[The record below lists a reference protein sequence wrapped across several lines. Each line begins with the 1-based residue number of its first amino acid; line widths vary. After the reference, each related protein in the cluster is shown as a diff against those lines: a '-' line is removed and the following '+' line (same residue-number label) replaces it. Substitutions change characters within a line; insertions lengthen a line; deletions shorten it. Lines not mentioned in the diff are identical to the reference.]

1 MNPWLENTRW
11 VRYTLLVL
19 AGLGGV
25 LLFLL
30 ASASNNSDLFEQNY
44 PLLITLNGLIAAG
57 LLGVLMLLV
66 VRMIRRYRAKV
77 FGSRLMLRMSVSFA
91 LMGLIPGLVLYV
103 VSVQFLAKSIDSWFD
118 VRVDGALEQGLKL
131 GQTALDS
138 LMEELSLKAQSI
150 SLELSRSSPSEQLL
164 DLSRLREAANVQ
176 ELTLLTESIQV
187 LGNASGKID
196 TLLPSLPTQVML
208 RQALMTRPF
217 RQIEPDPSN
226 PDSGLRM
233 RVLVP
238 VAPPVASFDL
248 GSRYVQVL
256 QPVPRGLAE
265 SANEVQNVYRDYQE
279 LALSRSG
286 LRKIYAITLT
296 LALFLTVFVSVAAAF
311 FLSSRLSAPLLWLA
325 EGTKALAKGNF
336 KTMEPV
342 YANDE
347 LRELTDSFNTMTRQL
362 SEAQRRLKA
371 NQSELARNND
381 FLQSLLGSLSAGV
394 LVLDHKLRLK
404 MFNEGALR
412 IFDRSLAER
421 INSTL
426 DDVEGLEG
434 FAMVVRASVADH
446 QGQGSE
452 ESIWQKQ
459 VEIPRVFDAD
469 APKAVLVR
477 GSRLPGEKAGYVLV
491 CDDITA
497 LISAQR
503 SVAWGEV
510 ARRLA
515 HEIKNPLTPIQLSA
529 ERLQMK
535 LASKLEEPESGI
547 LQRATTT
554 IVNQVDS
561 LKKLVNDFRDYAR
574 LPPADLKPLDLNEV
588 VADVLALY
596 DVHIGYSVESD
607 SRFKPKLAENLPQF
621 AGDASQLR
629 QVIHNLLQNASDACV
644 DVTEPEILVK
654 TESVLNPEEKSQ
666 SVAIRLVVSD
676 NGPGFNA
683 DLLARAF
690 EPYVTTKSKGTGL
703 GLAIVRKIADEHKA
717 RISVRNRTNSEGKT
731 VGASV
736 ELTFPVLHEA
746 PDSNSGEN
754 KTQAA

>member
-30 ASASNNSDLFEQNY
+30 ASASNNTDLFEEHY

-57 LLGVLMLLV
+57 LFGVLILLIG
-66 VRMIRRYRAKV
+66 RMIRRYRARV
-77 FGSRLMLRMSVSFA
+77 FGSRLLLRMSLSFA

-138 LMEELSLKAQSI
+138 LMDELSLKAQSI

-164 DLSRLREAANVQ
+164 ELSRLRDAANVQ
-176 ELTLLTESIQV
+176 ELTLLSESNQV
-187 LGNASGKID
+187 LGNTSGKID
-196 TLLPSLPTQVML
+196 TLLPSLPSPVML

-217 RQIEPDPSN
+217 QQIEADPGHPD
-226 PDSGLRM
+226 GLRM
-233 RVLVP
+233 RVVVP
-238 VAPPVASFDL
+238 VAPPVASFDT
-248 GSRYVQVL
+248 GSRYIQVL
-256 QPVPRGLAE
+256 QPVPAELAA
-265 SANEVQNVYRDYQE
+265 SANEVQSVYRDYQE

-286 LRKIYAITLT
+286 LRKIYGITLT
-296 LALFLTVFVSVAAAF
+296 LALFLTVFVSVAVAF
-311 FLSSRLSAPLLWLA
+311 FVSSRLSAPLLWLA
-325 EGTKALAKGNF
+325 EGTKALAKGDF

-342 YANDE
+342 SANDE

-362 SEAQRRLKA
+362 SEAQRRLKI
-371 NQSELARNND
+371 NQQELSRSND
-381 FLQSLLGSLSAGV
+381 FLRSLLSNLSAGV
-394 LVLDHKLRLK
+394 LVFDHKLRLK
-404 MFNEGALR
+404 MVNEGAQR
-412 IFDRSLAER
+412 IFDRSLAEYLGH
-421 INSTL
+421 TL
-426 DDVEGLEG
+426 DDAKGLEG
-434 FAMVVRASVADH
+434 FAMVLRASVADH
-446 QGQGSE
+446 QGQEGR
-452 ESIWQKQ
+452 ESDWQKQ
-459 VEIPRVFDAD
+459 LEIPRVFDPD
-469 APKAVLVR
+469 APKSVLVR
-477 GSRLPGEKAGYVLV
+477 GSRLPGEKGGYVLV

-535 LASKLEEPESGI
+535 LANKLTEPESGI

-574 LPPADLKPLDLNEV
+574 LPPADLKPMDLNEL

-596 DVHIGYSVESD
+596 DVHIGYAD
-607 SRFKPKLAENLPQF
+607 SGDSKFKPILERDLPQF
-621 AGDASQLR
+621 SGDASQLR
-629 QVIHNLLQNASDACV
+629 QVIHNLLQNASDASA
-644 DVTEPEILVK
+644 EAQNPEILVK
-654 TESVLNPEEKSQ
+654 TEQVLSPEEDRKP
-666 SVAIRLVVSD
+666 VAIRLVVSD
-676 NGPGFNA
+676 NGPGFSA
-683 DLLARAF
+683 DLLAKAF
-690 EPYVTTKSKGTGL
+690 EPYVTTKAKGTGL
-703 GLAIVRKIADEHKA
+703 GLAIVRKIVDEHKA
-717 RISVRNRTNSEGKT
+717 RISVRNRSDSEGKT
-731 VGASV
+731 IGASV
-736 ELTFPVLHEA
+736 ELIFPLLEKEPGLTPGV
-746 PDSNSGEN
+746 N
-754 KTQAA
+754 KKQAA